1 MGSNT
6 SKTHSATAAAPTTTT
21 SAMDLSLSKPAILA
35 DGIGNNL
42 LDPRS
47 PDVNRTPIVLNS
59 RLSMRPTVQPTPLT
73 PVNLR
78 KSLLNYSAKEL
89 KLLDPR
95 SPSQFIPRTPLNMS
109 FDAEHMDA
117 SNQQFSLE
125 YSGDIEEASC
135 RNFNER
141 LANITFDDVV
151 RDKENKVKSNESK
164 LERIED
170 VSMTN
175 TIDGMDDVMEQQ
187 PDDEVETNGNQTPND
202 SMNQPN
208 ENGIHMDDENISPV
222 IAAANSIIKRN
233 TASAASS
240 TPISTSTSQ
249 LKSMLLKNHNRK
261 IANKA
266 EIFTENIEMTTPT
279 KRLDK
284 INEVDDKPRTPFG
297 CLLNRRSK
305 SVENLSQQSFGLKEN
320 GRAIGLNDENATP
333 KKQKTTPM
341 LKHINRSGGN
351 IRRKNSIFVD

>member
-1 MGSNT
+1 MGSNS
-6 SKTHSATAAAPTTTT
+6 SKTHSATAAAATTTT
-21 SAMDLSLSKPAILA
+21 TAMDLSLSKLTEQPS
-35 DGIGNNL
+35 GIGNNL

-47 PDVNRTPIVLNS
+47 PDVNRTPIILNS
-59 RLSMRPTVQPTPLT
+59 RLTKRAVVQQTPVT

-78 KSLLNYSAKEL
+78 KALLNYSAKEL

-109 FDAEHMDA
+109 FDAEHIDT
-117 SNQQFSLE
+117 SEQQFSLE

-141 LANITFDDVV
+141 LANITFDDVL
-151 RDKENKVKSNESK
+151 RENENVVTSSDSK

-170 VSMTN
+170 VSITN
-175 TIDGMDDVMEQQ
+175 AMDDAMDQHDDD
-187 PDDEVETNGNQTPND
+187 DDEEEKNSNQTPNE

-208 ENGIHMDDENISPV
+208 VNAIHMDDENISPV
-222 IAAANSIIKRN
+222 VAAADSVVKRN

-249 LKSMLLKNHNRK
+249 LKSMLLKNHNKK
-261 IANKA
+261 IANKTG
-266 EIFTENIEMTTPT
+266 IFTDNMEMTTPT

-284 INEVDDKPRTPFG
+284 INEDDKPRTPFG

-320 GRAIGLNDENATP
+320 VRAVGSNDENVTP
-333 KKQKTTPM
+333 KQPKSTAM
-341 LKHINRSGGN
+341 LKHMNRSGG
-351 IRRKNSIFVD
+351 IRRKNDIFVD